1 MEFNWARSH
10 EYGAARLARPSTVD
24 EAREL
29 VAGADRVRALG
40 TRHSFTGIADTTGL
54 LLATGGL
61 PADLVLDESDRSVTV
76 GAGARYGEVAV
87 ELDARGWALAT
98 MASLPHI
105 SVAGAVATGT
115 HGSGDRTGSL
125 AAGVRA
131 LEVIGPDGALRR
143 VARGEP
149 DFPGSVV
156 ALGALGVVTRVTLD
170 VEPSYVV
177 RQAVYRDL
185 PWSLASTSLDA
196 LTGAAYSVSLFLD
209 WGTDRIAQVWLKS
222 RGELPEALF
231 GVAAADE
238 PVHMLAGATTEAVTG
253 QQGVPGPWHER
264 LPHFRLAFT
273 PSRGEE
279 LQSEYLVPRGSVQEA
294 FASLRPLGPR
304 ISRVLQISEIRT
316 VAADDLWLSGA
327 YGTDVV
333 GIHFTWVKDAESVYA
348 LLPDIEAALL
358 PLGARPH
365 WGKCFATTDVAGL
378 YPRMADFRALR
389 ARVDPTGKFGN
400 SMVDRLLGG

>member
-1 MEFNWARSH
+1 MEWNWAGNHR
-10 EYGAARLARPSTVD
+10 YAAARLARPTSVD

-40 TRHSFTGIADTTGL
+40 TRHSFSGIADTPGML
-54 LLATGGL
+54 LSTADL
-61 PADLVLDESDRSVTV
+61 PADLVLDEAAGTVSV
-76 GAGARYGEVAV
+76 GGGIRYGDLAVA
-87 ELDARGWALAT
+87 LDAQGWALAT

-125 AAGVRA
+125 AAAVRA
-131 LEVIGPDGALRR
+131 VELIGPDGTLRQ
-143 VARGEP
+143 ASRGEP
-149 DFPGSVV
+149 DFAGSVV

-170 VEPSYVV
+170 VEPSYLV

-185 PWSLASTSLDA
+185 PWSLVDTDFDA
-196 LTGAAYSVSLFLD
+196 LTGSAYSVSLFVD
-209 WGTDRIAQVWLKS
+209 WTGDRIAQVWLKS
-222 RGELPEALF
+222 RGDLPADLF
-231 GVAAADE
+231 GVPAADE
-238 PVHMLAGATTEAVTG
+238 QVHMLAGADTAAVTG
-253 QQGVPGPWHER
+253 QRGVPGPWHER

-279 LQSEYLVPRGSVQEA
+279 LQSEYLVPRAAVHEA
-294 FASLRPLGPR
+294 FAALRPLAPR
-304 ISRVLQISEIRT
+304 IAAVLQISEIRT
-316 VAADDLWLSGA
+316 VAADDLWLSPA

-333 GIHFTWVKDAESVYA
+333 GVHFTWVKDVERVFA

-365 WGKCFATTDVAGL
+365 WGKCFATTDLAGL
-378 YPRMADFRALR
+378 YPRLADFRALR
-389 ARVDPTGKFGN
+389 ARVDPTGTFGN
-400 SMVDRLLGG
+400 DLVDALIG

>member
-1 MEFNWARSH
+1 MEWNWAGNHR
-10 EYGAARLARPSTVD
+10 YAAARLSRPASVA
-24 EAREL
+24 EAQEL
-29 VAGADRVRALG
+29 VAGADRVRPLG
-40 TRHSFTGIADTTGL
+40 TRHSFSGIADTPGL
-54 LLATGGL
+54 LLSTADL
-61 PADLVLDESDRSVTV
+61 PADLTVDEAAGSVTV
-76 GAGARYGEVAV
+76 GGGARYGDVAV
-87 ELDARGWALAT
+87 ALDARGWALAT

-131 LEVIGPDGALRR
+131 VEVIGPDGTLRTVR
-143 VARGEP
+143 RGEP
-149 DFPGSVV
+149 DFAGSVV

-170 VEPSYVV
+170 AEPSYVV

-185 PWSLASTSLDA
+185 PWSLVDTDFDA
-196 LTGAAYSVSLFLD
+196 LTGAAYSVSLFVD
-209 WGTDRIAQVWLKS
+209 WAGDRIAQVWLKS
-222 RGELPEALF
+222 RADLPDELF
-231 GVAAADE
+231 GVRAADE
-238 PVHMLAGATTEAVTG
+238 PVHMLAGAPTAAVTG

-279 LQSEYLVPRGSVQEA
+279 LQSEYLVPRAAVHEA
-294 FASLRPLGPR
+294 FAALRPLGPR
-304 ISRVLQISEIRT
+304 IAPVLQISEIRT
-316 VAADDLWLSGA
+316 VAADDLWLSPA

-333 GIHFTWVKDAESVYA
+333 GVHFTWVKDTERVFA

-365 WGKCFATTDVAGL
+365 WGKCFATTDVAAS

-389 ARVDPTGKFGN
+389 ARVDPAGKFGN
-400 SMVDRLLGG
+400 ALVDALVG

>member
-10 EYGAARLARPSTVD
+10 QYGAARLASPATVD
-24 EAREL
+24 EARAL
-29 VAGADRVRALG
+29 VAGAERVRPLG
-40 TRHSFTGIADTTGL
+40 TRHSFTGIADTPGL
-54 LLATGGL
+54 LLSTAAL
-61 PADLVLDESDRSVTV
+61 PMDLVLDEAAGTVTV
-76 GAGARYGEVAV
+76 GGGARYGEVAV
-87 ELDARGWALAT
+87 ALDALGWALAT

-131 LEVIGPDGALRR
+131 VEIIGPDGTLRR

-149 DFPGSVV
+149 DFAGSVV

-185 PWSLASTSLDA
+185 PWSRVETDFDA
-196 LTGAAYSVSLFLD
+196 LTGAAYSVSLFVD
-209 WGTDRIAQVWLKS
+209 WDTDRIAQVWLKS
-222 RGELPEALF
+222 RGTPPAELF

-238 PVHMLAGATTEAVTG
+238 PVHMLAGASTEAVTG

-279 LQSEYLVPRGSVQEA
+279 LQSEYLVPREAVPAA
-294 FASLRPLGPR
+294 FAALRPLGPR
-304 ISRVLQISEIRT
+304 IASVLQISELRT
-316 VAADDLWLSGA
+316 VAADDLWLSPA

-333 GIHFTWVKDAESVYA
+333 GIHFTWVKDADRVYA

-365 WGKCFATTDVAGL
+365 WGKCFATTDVAGR

-400 SMVDRLLGG
+400 AMVDDLLNP

>member
-10 EYGAARLARPSTVD
+10 RYGAPRLASPATVD

-40 TRHSFTGIADTTGL
+40 TRHTFTGLADTPGL
-54 LLATGGL
+54 LLSTAGL
-61 PADLVLDESDRSVTV
+61 PMDLELDEAAGTATV

-87 ELDARGWALAT
+87 ALDARGWALAT

-125 AAGVRA
+125 AAAVRA
-131 LEVIGPDGALRR
+131 VELIGPDGALRR
-143 VARGEP
+143 VSRGEP
-149 DFPGSVV
+149 DFAGSVV

-177 RQAVYRDL
+177 KQAVYRDL
-185 PWSLASTSLDA
+185 PWSVAETGFDA

-209 WGTDRIAQVWLKS
+209 WSSDRIAQVWLKS
-222 RGELPEALF
+222 RGDLPADLF
-231 GVAAADE
+231 GATAADE
-238 PVHMLAGATTEAVTG
+238 PVHMLAGAPTEAVTG

-279 LQSEYLVPRGSVQEA
+279 LQSEYLLPRSAVQEA
-294 FASLRPLGPR
+294 FAALRPLGAR
-304 ISRVLQISEIRT
+304 IAEVLQVTEIRT
-316 VAADDLWLSGA
+316 VAADDLWLSCA
-327 YGTDVV
+327 YGGDVV
-333 GIHFTWVKDAESVYA
+333 GIHFTWVKDAERVYA
-348 LLPDIEAALL
+348 LLPDIEALLL

-365 WGKCFATTDVAGL
+365 WGKCFVSTEVAAL

-389 ARVDPTGKFGN
+389 ARVDPAGKFSN
-400 SMVDRLLGG
+400 ALVDKLVG

>member
-1 MEFNWARSH
+1 MEWNWAGNH
-10 EYGAARLARPSTVD
+10 TYAAARLARPASVA
-24 EAREL
+24 EAQAL
-29 VAGADRVRALG
+29 VAGADPVRALG
-40 TRHSFTGIADTTGL
+40 TRHSFSGIADTPGL
-54 LLATGGL
+54 LLSTVDL
-61 PADLVLDESDRSVTV
+61 PVDLVVDEAEGSVTV
-76 GAGARYGEVAV
+76 GGGARYGDVAV
-87 ELDARGWALAT
+87 ALDAHGRALAT

-131 LEVIGPDGALRR
+131 VELIGPDGTLRTVR
-143 VARGEP
+143 RGEP
-149 DFPGSVV
+149 DFAGSVV

-170 VEPSYVV
+170 TEPSYSV

-185 PWSLASTSLDA
+185 PWSLVDTDFDA
-196 LTGAAYSVSLFLD
+196 LSGAAYSVSLFVD
-209 WGTDRIAQVWLKS
+209 WAGDRIAQVWLKS
-222 RGELPEALF
+222 RTDLPGDLF
-231 GVAAADE
+231 GVPAADE
-238 PVHMLAGATTEAVTG
+238 PVHMLAGAPTEAVTG

-264 LPHFRLAFT
+264 LPHFKLAFT

-279 LQSEYLVPRGSVQEA
+279 LQSEYLLPRTAVHEA
-294 FASLRPLGPR
+294 FAALAPLGPR
-304 ISRVLQISEIRT
+304 IAEVLQISEIRT
-316 VAADDLWLSGA
+316 VAADDLWLSPA

-333 GIHFTWVKDAESVYA
+333 GVHFTWVKDVDRVFA

-365 WGKCFATTDVAGL
+365 WGKCFVTTDVAGS

-389 ARVDPTGKFGN
+389 DRVDPTGTFGN
-400 SMVDRLLGG
+400 AMVDALLG